1 MPRSPRYRKTLFGA
15 FLASLALH
23 ALGTPFFAHSSTSP
37 ETGMLGANGR
47 PGNERVRYAVVSR
60 LSIDPPRARPVAS
73 VRVRPSK
80 PTRQNAPTPKS
91 RSARTSEHHA
101 RSATEATL
109 PGVPSVRAAGSRVG
123 DTKAAAPAHG
133 AIALTLAT
141 GAPDRPSIAAS
152 PRLRE
157 PEATHAPAMP
167 TPTALATAE
176 PTAAPTPSPTGVPR
190 VVAAR
195 AESGIPPGG
204 WGASFEKPL
213 VADEAALD
221 DLRAR
226 YRGART
232 VRVDVDEAGHAT
244 RVIAPANMPSDQ
256 RAALEHE
263 LLALRYVPA
272 ECNGLRCG
280 GTLQLSL

>member
-15 FLASLALH
+15 LLASLALH
-23 ALGTPFFAHSSTSP
+23 ALGTPFFARSSTSP

-47 PGNERVRYAVVSR
+47 SGNERVRYAVVSR
-60 LSIDPPRARPVAS
+60 FSIDPPHPRPVAS

-80 PTRQNAPTPKS
+80 PIRQNTPKS
-91 RSARTSEHHA
+91 GSAPTSEHHA
-101 RSATEATL
+101 RSASEATL
-109 PGVPSVRAAGSRVG
+109 PGVPSVRISGSRVG
-123 DTKAAAPAHG
+123 DAKAAARAHG

-141 GAPDRPSIAAS
+141 GAPDRPSIDAS
-152 PRLRE
+152 PRIHE

-167 TPTALATAE
+167 TPTTTLATAE

-244 RVIAPANMPSDQ
+244 RVIGPANMPSDQ